1 MARKLQTDV
10 SEIDRRLDDKEWAA
24 RVAAVTRTGA
34 LLRECEDEALF
45 QRLLSF
51 VERAAGDAKWE
62 VRKAAAVVLGGTN
75 DSRGSALL
83 ERLSADENVWVRNA
97 AVAAQKKLRGRGGA
111 RADPTLDQILA
122 VIERVKPR
130 KLSRDALLRLA
141 RVFGDL
147 HYDDLASET
156 AHELRTLVT
165 SLDGYVLAMSD
176 RARQLAGDD
185 AVMAEVSGKLRDRS
199 RFLTRLVED
208 LCAYTATPGEVT
220 RVSLERIVAD
230 AVDLAKARVGAD
242 RTPKGVALL
251 VDVPGDLELEG
262 VHDRL
267 ARAIANLVA
276 NAIEAISE
284 SGTVRVTAEPAG
296 TAILLRVADT
306 GCGMT
311 AEQLDLARR
320 RYKTLKRDRGG
331 TGLGLPIAERIV
343 EREHR
348 GRLDIESAPG
358 RGTTITLELPRS
370 QPRDAG

>member
-1 MARKLQTDV
+1 MARKLQNEV
-10 SEIDRRLDDKEWAA
+10 SEIDRRLDDKEWAV

-45 QRLLSF
+45 QRLLSL
-51 VERAAGDAKWE
+51 VERAAGDPKWD
-62 VRKAAAVVLGGTN
+62 VRKAAALVLGGTH
-75 DSRGSALL
+75 DARTRALL
-83 ERLSADENVWVRNA
+83 ERLATDENVFVRNA
-97 AVAAQKKLRGRGGA
+97 AVAAQKKLGGRGGA

-130 KLSRDALLRLA
+130 SLSRDALLRLA

-156 AHELRTLVT
+156 AHELRSLVT
-165 SLDGYVLAMSD
+165 SLDGYVLAIND
-176 RARQLAGDD
+176 RARQIAGDD
-185 AVMAEVSGKLRDRS
+185 AVMTEASGKLRERS

-208 LCAYTATPGEVT
+208 LCAYTASPRE
-220 RVSLERIVAD
+220 RALVSLERIVGD
-230 AVDLAKARVGAD
+230 ALDLAKARVGAE
-242 RTPKGVALL
+242 RMPKGVELL
-251 VDVPGDLELEG
+251 VEVPGDLELEG

-267 ARAIANLVA
+267 ARALANLVA
-276 NAIEAISE
+276 NAIEAIAE
-284 SGTVRVTAEPAG
+284 TGTVRVSAEPAG
-296 TAILLRVADT
+296 MMITLRVADT

-311 AEQLDLARR
+311 PEQVEVARR

-348 GRLDIESAPG
+348 GRLDIDSAPG
-358 RGTTITLELPRS
+358 RGTTITVELPRS
-370 QPRDAG
+370 QPKEPR